1 MNNNFWIYNIDILW
15 KNNNYLNLLPLDG
28 MNKEEKYNA
37 ITRLL
42 IYHIILIIILKLDLK
57 YIYVDIILIIT
68 IIYINVSDNKQNNNL
83 KSSIDNPYMNI
94 RQYEDQKH
102 MLNNFT
108 YDSNY
113 NSYDIMN
120 NNYNNRNYY
129 TLNNNNNYDIYRYKN
144 INKNCK
150 YDNNDCMIYSDLRYY

>member
-1 MNNNFWIYNIDILW
+1 MNNFWIYDIGILW
-15 KNNNYLNLLPLDG
+15 KNNNYLILLPLEG
-28 MNKEEKYNA
+28 MSKYEKYNA
-37 ITRLL
+37 ITRFL
-42 IYHIILIIILKLDLK
+42 IYHIFLLLILKLDLK
-57 YIYVDIILIIT
+57 YIYLDVILIIT
-68 IIYINVSDNKQNNNL
+68 IIYINISDNKNII
-83 KSSIDNPYMNI
+83 STIDNPYMNM
-94 RQYEDQKH
+94 RQYDDNKYQKH

-120 NNYNNRNYY
+120 DNYHNRNFYS
-129 TLNNNNNYDIYRYKN
+129 LNNNNKNDIYKYKN